1 MIHRAK
7 GKRMT
12 DTPEERRIAVRGLD
26 LSWGRAYLIFSG
38 DGVCS
43 ATRRDN
49 GRALTAETPDTLRR
63 KIEQD
68 FAECPVPEDAFED
81 QP

>member
-1 MIHRAK
+1 
-7 GKRMT
+7 MT

-38 DGVCS
+38 DGVYS

-49 GRALTAETPDTLRR
+49 SLVLTAQTPGALRR

-68 FAECPVPEDAFED
+68 FAECPVPEDALED

>member
-1 MIHRAK
+1 
-7 GKRMT
+7 MT
-12 DTPEERRIAVRGLD
+12 DTPEERRLAIRGLD

-38 DGVCS
+38 DGVYS

-49 GRALTAETPDTLRR
+49 GRALTAESPGTLRR
-63 KIEQD
+63 KIEDD
-68 FAECPVPEDAFED
+68 FAACPVPEDACED